1 MDFKQKCRAINELID
16 RISHT
21 GDQCY
26 SSLYLHRI
34 YLNFEELIE
43 FYLAKN
49 KIFVEHD
56 GAYHKMILSYFIN
69 DIAKNGFVC
78 EKLYVLLEELRGFR
92 HIFVKR
98 SDIWCFDETKLD
110 ILKQKLLKQK
120 SDLSRLL
127 EEIFYEV

>member
-1 MDFKQKCRAINELID
+1 MDCKQKCRAIKELLDKIN
-16 RISHT
+16 HT

-56 GAYHKMILSYFIN
+56 GSYHKMILNYFIN

-78 EKLYVLLEELRGFR
+78 ENLYALLEELRGFR

-98 SDIWCFDETKLD
+98 SDIWCFDEIKLD

-120 SDLSRLL
+120 SDFFRLL
-127 EEIFYEV
+127 EETFYEV